1 MSDPRAPEAGAGAG
15 PPPPTDDAPPLP
27 GGALYGIVVA
37 VLAATIAALAW
48 LTGHWR

>member
-1 MSDPRAPEAGAGAG
+1 MTPHSPD
-15 PPPPTDDAPPLP
+15 DDAPPRP
-27 GGALYGIVVA
+27 FGWGGLYGLVIV